1 MTYLCIN
8 NEGRNELL
16 LLKINQVM
24 GTAVTVVRYSR
35 KKKLGDNSSPTIYLL
50 KQEAGTSKVYDL
62 ATLAA
67 NIESLGALSA
77 EDVMHVLQ
85 SFVREI
91 KTVLKRGDRVRV
103 DGLGTF
109 FISLTCP
116 GVEEEK
122 KCTVKSI
129 KRVNIR
135 FKVDN
140 TLRLVND
147 STATTRSAPNN
158 VQFAVKGETPE
169 DEGGGSGSGGGG
181 GVVDPME

>member
-1 MTYLCIN
+1 
-8 NEGRNELL
+8 
-16 LLKINQVM
+16 M
-24 GTAVTVVRYSR
+24 G
-35 KKKLGDNSSPTIYLL
+35 DESSPVIYLL
-50 KQEAGTSKVYDL
+50 KQEPGTSKVYDL

-77 EDVMHVLQ
+77 EDVTHVLQ

-91 KTVLKRGDRVRV
+91 KTVLKRGDRVKV
-103 DGLGTF
+103 NGLGTF

-116 GVEEEK
+116 GVEVEK
-122 KCTVKSI
+122 ECTVKSI
-129 KRVNIR
+129 KRVNLR

-158 VQFAVKGETPE
+158 VLFAVKNETAA
-169 DEGGGSGSGGGG
+169 DGGGGSGEGGE
-181 GVVDPME
+181 VIDPME

>member
-1 MTYLCIN
+1 MAT
-8 NEGRNELL
+8 
-16 LLKINQVM
+16 VS
-24 GTAVTVVRYSR
+24 VVRYSR
-35 KKKLGDNSSPTIYLL
+35 KKKIGDASSSTIYLL
-50 KQEAGTSKVYDL
+50 KQEPGTSKVYDL

-77 EDVMHVLQ
+77 EDVTHVLQ

-91 KTVLKRGDRVRV
+91 KTVLKRGDRVKV
-103 DGLGTF
+103 NGLGTF

-116 GVEEEK
+116 GVEVEK
-122 KCTVKSI
+122 ECTVKSI
-129 KRVNIR
+129 KWVNLR

-158 VQFAVKGETPE
+158 VMFSVKNETAS
-169 DEGGGSGSGGGG
+169 EGGGSGEGGE
-181 GVVDPME
+181 VIDPMA

>member
-1 MTYLCIN
+1 
-8 NEGRNELL
+8 
-16 LLKINQVM
+16 M

-35 KKKLGDNSSPTIYLL
+35 RKKLGDDSSPIIHLL
-50 KQEAGTSKVYDL
+50 KPEAGTSKVYDL
-62 ATLAA
+62 ETLAT
-67 NIESLGALSA
+67 NIEALGALSA

-91 KTVLKRGDRVRV
+91 KTVLKRGDRVKV

-116 GVEEEK
+116 GVEVEK

-147 STATTRSAPNN
+147 STATTRNAPNN
-158 VQFAVKGETPE
+158 VLFAVKGEPAT
-169 DEGGGSGSGGGG
+169 DDDSGGGGSGGG
-181 GVVDPME
+181 GVVDPMG

>member
-1 MTYLCIN
+1 MAT
-8 NEGRNELL
+8 
-16 LLKINQVM
+16 VS
-24 GTAVTVVRYSR
+24 VVRYSR
-35 KKKLGDNSSPTIYLL
+35 KKKIGDASSSTIYLL
-50 KQEAGTSKVYDL
+50 KQEPGTSKVYDL

-77 EDVMHVLQ
+77 EDVTHVLQ

-91 KTVLKRGDRVRV
+91 KTVLKRGDRVKV
-103 DGLGTF
+103 NGLGTF

-116 GVEEEK
+116 GVEVEK
-122 KCTVKSI
+122 ECTVKSI
-129 KRVNIR
+129 KRVNLR

-158 VQFAVKGETPE
+158 VMFSVKNETAS
-169 DEGGGSGSGGGG
+169 EGGGSGEGGE
-181 GVVDPME
+181 VINPMA